1 MPPSALMPPP
11 LAAAGS
17 GIFIVIVIVILIA
30 STLVLY
36 TRRGSDIA
44 QRPIGPEK
52 GDQPG
57 VGEGASRISAS
68 EHDADESAER
78 QPPH

>member
-1 MPPSALMPPP
+1 MAAFAFASPP
-11 LAAAGS
+11 LASGGS
-17 GIFIVIVIVILIA
+17 VIFLVVVVVFFVSLV
-30 STLVLY
+30 LVLY

-44 QRPIGPEK
+44 QRPIGPEQ
-52 GDQPG
+52 GGQPG

-68 EHDADESAER
+68 DHDADEAAER